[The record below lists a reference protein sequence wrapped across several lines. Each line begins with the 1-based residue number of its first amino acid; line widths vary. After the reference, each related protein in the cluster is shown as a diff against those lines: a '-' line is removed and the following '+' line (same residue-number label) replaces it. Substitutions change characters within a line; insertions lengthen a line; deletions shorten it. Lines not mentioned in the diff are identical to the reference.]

1 MDTVTSN
8 KEHLYKML
16 SLASPTGGE
25 QVLQRYL
32 YEWAKPFADRIEAD
46 VMGNMAVVINP
57 EARLRVML
65 SAHCDRVGFLI
76 MDITEQGYLRVDSLG
91 GIDEATVYGAMV
103 VIRGK
108 KGDVPGVFGKV
119 STHLQTKKQ
128 KEQVPLMDEVWID
141 IGAKDRKEAQ
151 EYVSVGD
158 YAVYEPRVT
167 ELKGSLLAAPALDNI
182 IGVYSV
188 MQVAKNCAERGIAVA
203 LYCLGTVQEEIG
215 ARGATAAAEG
225 IKPDVAI
232 AVDTTLATDTPGK
245 TKNLTDPALELDA
258 GPSILRGPNGHPVI
272 TSLLEKV
279 AQKNN
284 IPYQIKPDAKAA
296 SNDAKPLQLAAGGT
310 AASSIGIP
318 LRNMH
323 TQTEVASMADIEATI
338 SLLTE
343 FVCSLKEDQDLLP
356 INFDMNGEPLGQ
368 LVDTSGFRQNEAT
381 SNASAIDRF

>member
-1 MDTVTSN
+1 MNQASSDKN
-8 KEHLYKML
+8 HLYKML

-32 YEWAKPFADRIEAD
+32 HEWAKPFADRIEAD
-46 VMGNMAVVINP
+46 LMGNMALVINP
-57 EARLRVML
+57 KARLRVML
-65 SAHCDRVGFLI
+65 SAHCDRIGFLI
-76 MDITEQGYLRVDSLG
+76 MEITEQGYLRVDSLG
-91 GIDEATVYGAMV
+91 GIDEATVYGARA

-108 KGDVPGVFGKV
+108 KGDVPGIFGKI

-141 IGAKDRKEAQ
+141 IGAKNKEEAQ
-151 EYVSVGD
+151 ELVSVGD
-158 YAVYEPRVT
+158 YAVYEPSVT
-167 ELKGSLLAAPALDNI
+167 ELKGSRFAAPALDNI

-188 MQVAKNCAERGIAVA
+188 MQVAKNCAERGINVA

-225 IKPDVAI
+225 IRPDIAI

-245 TKNLTDPALELDA
+245 TKNLTDPALGLDK

-272 TSLLEKV
+272 TRLLVEV

-284 IPYQIKPDAKAA
+284 LPYQIKPDAKAA

-323 TQTEVASMADIEATI
+323 TQNEVASMADIEATI
-338 SLLTE
+338 RLLTE

-356 INFDMNGEPLGQ
+356 INFDKKGKPLPK
-368 LVDTSGFRQNEAT
+368 LVETPGFRQ
-381 SNASAIDRF
+381 R